1 MWKRV
6 SSCLVACVLV
16 FGSAA
21 CRPTPEPGASSD
33 SEATPGT
40 TILADADADAD
51 AGAEAASRS
60 DRDEATLWRAASYER
75 IRHAAQQPDAP
86 FGTLML
92 ASIGTDV
99 CIADTVAM
107 HEVYNA
113 QRNDPDFARS
123 LAELRAFQGRFC
135 PAAMPVDERAHESAE
150 MLRRVEAGDPEA
162 RLISTLLEADASL
175 PHEDRKMLRQAAER
189 MSTETRSPAL
199 YEALQISLLEE
210 AFFDPATVT
219 DRPFGMGDE
228 ALRDAWGY
236 GVLLASCARFGHCAA
251 GSLMVYRFCLP
262 QHCRPGLDGTGYVR
276 DRLSAEG
283 YAEAERRARTLLAQG

>member
-1 MWKRV
+1 
-6 SSCLVACVLV
+6 
-16 FGSAA
+16 
-21 CRPTPEPGASSD
+21 
-33 SEATPGT
+33 
-40 TILADADADAD
+40 
-51 AGAEAASRS
+51 
-60 DRDEATLWRAASYER
+60 
-75 IRHAAQQPDAP
+75 
-86 FGTLML
+86 ML

-175 PHEDRKMLRQAAER
+175 PHEDRKTLRQAVER
-189 MSTETRSPAL
+189 MSMETRSPAL
-199 YEALQISLLEE
+199 YEALQLSLLEE